1 MESLDFF
8 VTIMRRT
15 SNRPHR
21 QRGLSLLYAML
32 ALAALALASIGLMRA
47 ISTSSMVAGNLSFQQ
62 EATLAADQA
71 VRQAIAAL
79 TARLSTG
86 SGVLD
91 NNQLD
96 IGYYASTDELLDVT
110 GSQLTASNRKLIN
123 WSASYCGEQV
133 SGSYASCAFTPITLG
148 NKINGNTA
156 SYIIFRLCASTGS
169 ATDKAGTGEYS
180 LNCARSL
187 RESNVSATNEIRDY
201 STGSGTSANFVSP
214 YYRIVVR
221 VSGARNTTS
230 YTETIVHF

>member
-8 VTIMRRT
+8 VPIMRRT

-21 QRGLSLLYAML
+21 QTGLSLLYAML
-32 ALAALALASIGLMRA
+32 AVAALALATIGLMRA
-47 ISTSSMVAGNLSFQQ
+47 IGTSSMVAGNLSFQQ

-71 VRQAIAAL
+71 VRQAISAL

-91 NNQLD
+91 KDQLD
-96 IGYYASTDELLDVT
+96 IGYYASTDELVDVT
-110 GSQLTASNRKLIN
+110 GSQLTASNRKLIR
-123 WSASYCGEQV
+123 WTDSYCGEQV
-133 SGSYASCAFTPITLG
+133 SGSYASCTFSPVTLG
-148 NKINGNTA
+148 SKINGNTA
-156 SYIIFRLCASTGS
+156 SYVIFRLCDADGS
-169 ATDKAGTGEYS
+169 STDKAVTGEYL

-187 RESNVSATNEIRDY
+187 RESSVSATNEIRDY

-230 YTETIVHF
+230 YTETIIHF